1 MGHTFGAN
9 AAAYAGDAGLPTG
22 VNVFLDL
29 EGVKNGVSASDVID
43 FCNAWFAE
51 VEGVGYET
59 GVYVGAAPG
68 LTADQLYWNL
78 RTKHYWKGGSSFRA
92 EFLTI
97 YCIADI
103 SSFSTFKIPV
113 RPMNLTPT

>member
-1 MGHTFGAN
+1 
-9 AAAYAGDAGLPTG
+9 
-22 VNVFLDL
+22 VFLDL
-29 EGVKNGVSASDVID
+29 EGVKNGVSAIDVID

-78 RTKHYWKGGSSFRA
+78 RTKHYWKGGSSSKA
-92 EFLTI
+92 GVPD
-97 YCIADI
+97 DI
-103 SSFSTFKIPV
+103 PHRGYQLVQHIQNPSLMNSIP
-113 RPMNLTPT
+113 T